1 MFLSG
6 HQQSVLMCRT
16 SQQHFNPKA
25 NKWRF
30 FCSLHL
36 PLVALFLLVS
46 LLLANWN
53 ASTARAQDQEKYRI
67 YLSIITNNA
76 SPFSSVTGVPIEEPD
91 WLTYINSMRALASL
105 PPLALNAAWS
115 DGAAKHARYMVKN
128 DYIGHDEDPTNPWFT
143 PEGRDAARSGN
154 VLVSSNIN
162 MGVEEAIDM
171 WMQGPFHALGILD
184 PALRETGF
192 GIYREAV
199 GVRHFGATLDVLR
212 GRSTVPDTI
221 SFPVMWPGD
230 GATVHL
236 TTFPGNEF
244 PDPLSSCPGYT
255 APTGLPIIVQFG
267 NGSTTPRVTASSF
280 TQGTTELPHC
290 VFDETTYNHPD
301 PAFQS
306 WGRNLLNSRDAV
318 VIIPRAPLEPGATY
332 TVTLTVNGTR
342 LTWTFSVAEA
352 GTKLPAPTTVV
363 R

>member
-1 MFLSG
+1 MTSMRQTWEHTLKARLDKRYSPLNVFL
-6 HQQSVLMCRT
+6 V
-16 SQQHFNPKA
+16 
-25 NKWRF
+25 
-30 FCSLHL
+30 
-36 PLVALFLLVS
+36 VFLLVAVPF
-46 LLLANWN
+46 LANWRPHI
-53 ASTARAQDQEKYRI
+53 ARAQTDQQRYFV
-67 YLSIITNNA
+67 YLVIVTNKPLSPPSSITSI
-76 SPFSSVTGVPIEEPD
+76 PVDEPD
-91 WLTYINSMRALASL
+91 WLVYVNSMRALAAL
-105 PPLALNAAWS
+105 PPLTLNPDWN

-212 GRSTVPDTI
+212 GRSAVPETVT
-221 SFPVMWPGD
+221 FPVMWPGD

-267 NGSTTPRVTASSF
+267 NGTTTPRVTASSF
-280 TQGTTELPHC
+280 KQGTTELPHC
-290 VFDETTYNHPD
+290 VFDETTYTHPD

-306 WGRNLLNSRDAV
+306 WGRNLLNARDAV
-318 VIIPRAPLEPGATY
+318 VVIPRDPLQPGFSY
-332 TVTLTVNGTR
+332 TVSLTVNGMP
-342 LTWTFSVAEA
+342 LTWTFFVA
-352 GTKLPAPTTVV
+352 TTDVKSPAPAAIL